1 VTGEKRKLI
10 QITLILLEKD
20 ILPVAKTTKVQS
32 ILIIDDEIEVCFLL
46 ESFLTKKNPNVRFTT
61 TLKDGIEKCR
71 ESKPDILILDHNI
84 TDGYGIESI
93 AEFRKLNDAVCI
105 VVISAMSNLKN
116 EALEKGA
123 DHFLEKP
130 ISFSALDK
138 IIYS

>member
-1 VTGEKRKLI
+1 MQL
-10 QITLILLEKD
+10 
-20 ILPVAKTTKVQS
+20 QS
-32 ILIIDDEIEVCFLL
+32 ILIIDDEVEVCFLL
-46 ESFLTKKNPNVRFTT
+46 ESFLTKKNPNVSFTT

-71 ESKPDILILDHNI
+71 EKKPDILILDHNI

-93 AEFRKLNDAVCI
+93 SEFRKLNESICI
-105 VVISAMSNLKN
+105 VVISAMSNLKK

-138 IIYS
+138 IIC

>member
-1 VTGEKRKLI
+1 MNQTKHNILNYDDNISVT
-10 QITLILLEKD
+10 
-20 ILPVAKTTKVQS
+20 AKSTNVQR

-46 ESFLTKKNPNVRFTT
+46 GNFLNKKNPNVSFTT
-61 TLKDGIEKCR
+61 TLKEGIEKCR
-71 ESKPDILILDHNI
+71 EIKPDVLILDHNI

-93 AEFRKLNDAVCI
+93 SEFRKLNDSICI

-138 IIYS
+138 IIC